1 MSSTCLLALPLS
13 VGKLGE
19 KTNEQCSSV
28 RTETNLLLNWSVT
41 EKLCKGSL
49 NKCMYLHWLNRCSL
63 LDNHLTIRS
72 CLINFPIVPVTRKV
86 LQTQS
91 KYYTVC
97 DQGVLLGI
105 LGRGVPPG
113 SQNPDPIVRPKNYIL
128 HPFSQSDMFSKI
140 NTRFQ
145 TSPRLPIKKKF
156 SSNDTFW
163 LLPLLNP
170 FFIVHSKMKLTNTI
184 IHSLGSVEGY
194 TRFQTRI
201 GHNLYL

>member
-1 MSSTCLLALPLS
+1 M
-13 VGKLGE
+13 
-19 KTNEQCSSV
+19 
-28 RTETNLLLNWSVT
+28 
-41 EKLCKGSL
+41 
-49 NKCMYLHWLNRCSL
+49 

-97 DQGVLLGI
+97 DQAVLLGI

-113 SQNPDPIVRPKNYIL
+113 FQNPDPILRPKNTIL
-128 HPFSQSDMFSKI
+128 HPFSQSDMVSKI

-145 TSPRLPIKKKF
+145 TSPRLEIKKKF

-163 LLPLLNP
+163 LLPFLNP
-170 FFIVHSKMKLTNTI
+170 FFLLHSKLKMTNTI

-194 TRFQTRI
+194 TRFHTRI
-201 GHNLYL
+201 VHNLYL

>member
-1 MSSTCLLALPLS
+1 MSNCISKFLRSHRISHSSKSLVIEIWCALMSSTWLLALPLS

-97 DQGVLLGI
+97 DQAVLLGI

-113 SQNPDPIVRPKNYIL
+113 FQNPDPILRPKNTIL
-128 HPFSQSDMFSKI
+128 HPFSQSDMVSKI
-140 NTRFQ
+140 NT
-145 TSPRLPIKKKF
+145 S
-156 SSNDTFW
+156 D
-163 LLPLLNP
+163 
-170 FFIVHSKMKLTNTI
+170 LT
-184 IHSLGSVEGY
+184 
-194 TRFQTRI
+194 
-201 GHNLYL
+201 